1 MDNMVDDEM
10 KVNQVV
16 DLGKG
21 MPTAGE
27 ASEEI
32 PPAGEASEDGP
43 AWELPF
49 LLLSG
54 FRSLIDRLHTEL
66 AAQGHPVA
74 RPAHGFAL
82 QAVANGATA
91 SEIGRRLGISKQ
103 AAGKTVDRLTAL
115 GYVTTAAD
123 PADARRKVVR
133 LTPQGRDLL
142 TRSAVIFESL
152 RAEWAAAAGHD
163 RVQEMEAALRTVVPP
178 SDRYRLDAAGWLGG

>member
-1 MDNMVDDEM
+1 MDNMVDDK

-16 DLGKG
+16 DPGKG
-21 MPTAGE
+21 IAG
-27 ASEEI
+27 A
-32 PPAGEASEDGP
+32 EDGP

-54 FRSLIDRLHTEL
+54 FRALIDRLHGEL
-66 AAQGHPVA
+66 AAQGHPDA

-82 QAVANGATA
+82 QAIGPDGATA
-91 SEIGRRLGISKQ
+91 SELGRRLGVSKQ
-103 AAGKTVDRLTAL
+103 AAGKTADRLAAL

-133 LTPQGRDLL
+133 LTPHGLDLL
-142 TRSAVIFESL
+142 NRSAAVFAAL
-152 RAEWAAAAGHD
+152 RAEWARQAGPG
-163 RVQEMEAALRTVVPP
+163 RVQDMETTLRALVPA